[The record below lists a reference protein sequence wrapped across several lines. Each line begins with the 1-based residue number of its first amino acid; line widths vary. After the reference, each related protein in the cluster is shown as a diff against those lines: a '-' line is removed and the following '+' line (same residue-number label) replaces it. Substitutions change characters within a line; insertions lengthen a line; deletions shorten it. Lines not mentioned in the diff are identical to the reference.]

1 MVQSIAGTY
10 GPDGS
15 QIKAGWFSADEL
27 GKLIDQ
33 YNSKLYPDQ
42 TSNIIAK
49 KAEIAAEFKRSGG
62 AETPDLTLM
71 NRELD
76 ELTIKQDDRAKELAA
91 FDLLPESEKRNF
103 IAREIL
109 SEQFAMFGE
118 SARHGIIRKA
128 RNIALKKDY
137 FRDKFLGMEIDRLK
151 FNTLGR
157 VRKTLEQVGVK
168 FDLAGNPRGDMTATS
183 VIFKDPKTKRQMV
196 VDPGVEHLIA
206 QYIIEKDKLVNRV
219 SETSEVGGSEV
230 TFKASDAAKK
240 NADGTP
246 KVPRA
251 IIERWAES
259 GWVKTDKDGDIV
271 NSTGGKWQPGQR
283 PAFTTARERTRM
295 DKDRVAALVAAL
307 EPVTKQ
313 IGDDEESVGAVRWR
327 ETDGGGKNFSGS
339 YFDEQQMAAIM
350 DAPDDVVQPAF
361 KKNIEMLNEAV
372 KTREGQPF
380 LADYWKAITGK
391 GYDSKARMKVQ
402 LFTPIGMEI
411 SSAGNFNATIFNIGY
426 FENKINRWLGQSG
439 KKKFWKEWAD
449 EDGRVDVDAFRRD
462 VTELLGTHFADDR
475 NVRYPDNT
483 KKEKMYSFLGVK
495 PFLPGRKD
503 WNTSVKDRK
512 MIQKFRADRMKNL
525 TPGMGENF
533 PINYGKARAR
543 YMPGEPIKVQQ
554 EKIKKRMGE
563 SATEF
568 EKTLGPVEKQIYDVL
583 PIPKD
588 AAENYR
594 LKNNRNPASGKRL
607 NTRVVFE
614 DDKIYY
620 VAGDKTPGDWIKQVQ
635 KVMSPVEIQEARRW
649 YSDIRGAFE
658 TYFGKDDGPRYMLAW
673 LLANKSESPSGAM
686 RNALLA
692 AEEIASGATGGKKAG
707 LNDAALRNIF
717 MREQIP
723 GSGTG
728 RKLYDFTD
736 AALGSPTRRFFG
748 NMEDAGGPA
757 VIDRHTFRDV
767 GYVDS
772 TVHRF
777 LKKQFGEEAVAGLKL
792 DSKEPNPSGHQYEVG
807 SEWINRELLPHLND
821 EEWGGGKWTPEE
833 AQAVGWTAMV
843 KILDSVDETV
853 HDAIQKNSQTM
864 AMELMFGEGAPYLK
878 KFPELQDMSLPEL
891 KKTTRDVLTEAVDV
905 AKEVTGVNVVDVVHG
920 MGGWMD
926 YDVAPNITAQ
936 LTGTKAGVLDFMDVL
951 GYITQQTEMYG
962 MHPAAQAIDLAYG
975 IYDVDGKVLSTDGGV
990 EAVYKK
996 LREKHPDLVVGFMPD
1011 RYNGQPGIL
1020 IGVET
1025 PKAKNKRGKEIEPG
1039 KMKVAAREELVQAR
1053 AQEIQDTL
1061 KPTLQ
1066 KISDELG
1073 VDFQDKWTKT
1083 EAVATGNN
1091 WKKKP
1096 DGQDYTRRL
1105 SARYGRDIQARLDDT
1120 YGPKLEQR
1128 LRKSIQ
1134 EIERARKAE
1143 SETGTQTGQVRA
1155 MPGGLRATSKT
1166 RPPPPL
1172 TPEATRFIL
1181 DRVARFTPREMES
1194 RKDRAQKILDQV
1206 GGREKRGAEM
1216 SDTKY
1221 MPAIPGSGEFKKWFS
1236 GSKIVN
1242 EKNQPLVVYH
1252 GSQTGHKFQDG
1263 EYRTPTW
1270 FTPDKGGADWF
1281 GDPMPFYLSIRN
1293 PANFDDLILAAKK
1306 TKQVPEDFD
1315 YTVDLPD
1322 DSDISKH
1329 SPYDGSNHNDLIYVP
1344 EIREQLKKSG
1354 FDGLK
1359 IWDALGNQ
1367 EIEAIIPLDSSQ
1379 IRKIE
1384 Q

>member
-1 MVQSIAGTY
+1 M
-10 GPDGS
+10 
-15 QIKAGWFSADEL
+15 
-27 GKLIDQ
+27 
-33 YNSKLYPDQ
+33 
-42 TSNIIAK
+42 
-49 KAEIAAEFKRSGG
+49 
-62 AETPDLTLM
+62 M
-71 NRELD
+71 
-76 ELTIKQDDRAKELAA
+76 
-91 FDLLPESEKRNF
+91 
-103 IAREIL
+103 
-109 SEQFAMFGE
+109 
-118 SARHGIIRKA
+118 
-128 RNIALKKDY
+128 
-137 FRDKFLGMEIDRLK
+137 
-151 FNTLGR
+151 
-157 VRKTLEQVGVK
+157 
-168 FDLAGNPRGDMTATS
+168 
-183 VIFKDPKTKRQMV
+183 
-196 VDPGVEHLIA
+196 
-206 QYIIEKDKLVNRV
+206 
-219 SETSEVGGSEV
+219 
-230 TFKASDAAKK
+230 
-240 NADGTP
+240 
-246 KVPRA
+246 
-251 IIERWAES
+251 
-259 GWVKTDKDGDIV
+259 
-271 NSTGGKWQPGQR
+271 
-283 PAFTTARERTRM
+283 
-295 DKDRVAALVAAL
+295 
-307 EPVTKQ
+307 
-313 IGDDEESVGAVRWR
+313 
-327 ETDGGGKNFSGS
+327 
-339 YFDEQQMAAIM
+339 
-350 DAPDDVVQPAF
+350 
-361 KKNIEMLNEAV
+361 NEAV
-372 KTREGQPF
+372 KNREGQPF
-380 LADYWKAITGK
+380 LADYWKAITGG

-411 SSAGNFNATIFNIGY
+411 SSAGNFNATVFNIGY
-426 FENKINRWLGQSG
+426 FEQKINRWLGQTG

-449 EDGRVDVDAFRRD
+449 DDGRVDVDAFRSD
-462 VTELLGTHFADDR
+462 VIELLGTHLADDPAKK
-475 NVRYPDNT
+475 YPEGV

-495 PFLPGRKD
+495 PFEPGRKD
-503 WNTSVKDRK
+503 WNTSAKDRK
-512 MIQKFRADRMKNL
+512 QIIKLRLDRTQNR
-525 TPGMGENF
+525 TPGMGDNF

-543 YMPGEPIKVQQ
+543 YMPGEPVKVQQ
-554 EKIKKRMGE
+554 EKIKERMDE
-563 SATEF
+563 SAAEF

-620 VAGDKTPGDWIKQVQ
+620 VVGEKTPPDWIKQVE
-635 KVMSPVEIQEARRW
+635 KVLSPDEIQEARRW

-717 MREQIP
+717 KREQIP
-723 GSGTG
+723 GTGTG

-772 TVHRF
+772 TVYRF
-777 LKKQFGEEAVAGLKL
+777 LKKQFGEEAVAALKM

-807 SEWINRELLPHLND
+807 SEWVNRELLPHLND
-821 EEWGGGKWTPEE
+821 QEWGGGKWTPEE

-853 HDAIQKNSQTM
+853 HNAIQKNSQTM

-878 KFPELQDMSLPEL
+878 KFPQLQDMSLPEL
-891 KKTTRDVLTEAVDV
+891 KKTTREVLTEAVDI

-926 YDVAPNITAQ
+926 YDVTPNLTAQ
-936 LTGTKAGVLDFMDVL
+936 LTGTKAGVIDFMDVL

-975 IYDVDGKVLSTDGGV
+975 IYDVDGKVMSTDGGV

-1011 RYNGQPGIL
+1011 RNNGQPGIL

-1066 KISDELG
+1066 EISDELG
-1073 VDFQDKWTKT
+1073 IDFRNNWAKT

-1096 DGQDYTRRL
+1096 DGQDYKRRL

-1134 EIERARKAE
+1134 EVERARKAE

-1155 MPGGLRATSKT
+1155 MPGGLRST
-1166 RPPPPL
+1166 RQSLPPPPL

-1194 RKDRAQKILDQV
+1194 RKDRAMEILQK
-1206 GGREKRGAEM
+1206 
-1216 SDTKY
+1216 
-1221 MPAIPGSGEFKKWFS
+1221 F
-1236 GSKIVN
+1236 
-1242 EKNQPLVVYH
+1242 
-1252 GSQTGHKFQDG
+1252 
-1263 EYRTPTW
+1263 
-1270 FTPDKGGADWF
+1270 
-1281 GDPMPFYLSIRN
+1281 
-1293 PANFDDLILAAKK
+1293 
-1306 TKQVPEDFD
+1306 
-1315 YTVDLPD
+1315 
-1322 DSDISKH
+1322 
-1329 SPYDGSNHNDLIYVP
+1329 
-1344 EIREQLKKSG
+1344 
-1354 FDGLK
+1354 
-1359 IWDALGNQ
+1359 
-1367 EIEAIIPLDSSQ
+1367 
-1379 IRKIE
+1379 IE